1 MNKSISITG
10 SVQMTKRSSYWQ
22 AILNIPIGDRNKT
35 KQKWISTQETE
46 KVKAY
51 KKFVGFVSEYE
62 DLLNDPRTSLEEKL
76 LQIFRPKTK
85 TEGKES
91 DCDET
96 TALPV
101 HTVDIFS
108 LRPNQIKFIDLLKN
122 WRHAF
127 DDIEGTTIEGYEEN
141 FEKHIIPYF
150 ENRDLYLLDV
160 KRRNIQTFVNY
171 MGQVGRIDGEGGL
184 CKASVKKYVSNIRK
198 VCDLAMDEEWI
209 ADNPVY
215 NIKYPIQIFPKVEAE
230 PRHLDLDQLITL
242 LNYVL
247 EPVIMDDSLSEYT
260 WGYAAG
266 IVFAAFYAMR
276 RSEIYGIRWADIDWE
291 KDIVQIENA
300 LVRVKRTFEKRPKS
314 KASRAPM
321 PLMPFVKSFLY
332 RLKEYQRKCAEFYG
346 QHFDENDYI
355 CCRKSD
361 GSRFGL
367 GYLNTRLAKDLTL
380 LGIQPVITQHELRHS
395 TATLLRSL
403 GFAEQEIQS
412 WLRHADL
419 DTTMHYAHDSIKVR
433 MRASKV
439 LNSVFRLECIS
450 HDSGQEG
457 TYGRIAV

>member
-1 MNKSISITG
+1 M
-10 SVQMTKRSSYWQ
+10 
-22 AILNIPIGDRNKT
+22 
-35 KQKWISTQETE
+35 
-46 KVKAY
+46 
-51 KKFVGFVSEYE
+51 
-62 DLLNDPRTSLEEKL
+62 
-76 LQIFRPKTK
+76 
-85 TEGKES
+85 
-91 DCDET
+91 
-96 TALPV
+96 
-101 HTVDIFS
+101 
-108 LRPNQIKFIDLLKN
+108 
-122 WRHAF
+122 
-127 DDIEGTTIEGYEEN
+127 
-141 FEKHIIPYF
+141 
-150 ENRDLYLLDV
+150 
-160 KRRNIQTFVNY
+160 
-171 MGQVGRIDGEGGL
+171 
-184 CKASVKKYVSNIRK
+184 
-198 VCDLAMDEEWI
+198 
-209 ADNPVY
+209 
-215 NIKYPIQIFPKVEAE
+215 EAE
-230 PRHLDLDQLITL
+230 PQHLDIDQLITL

-247 EPVIMDDSLSEYT
+247 EPVREDDPVNEYT

-266 IVFAAFYAMR
+266 IVFASFYAMR

-291 KDIVQIENA
+291 KNIVQIENA
-300 LVRVKRTFEKRPKS
+300 LVRVKRQLEKRPKS

-332 RLKEYQRKCAEFYG
+332 RLKEYQRKCTEFYG

-355 CCRKSD
+355 CCRKAD

-367 GYLNTRLAKDLTL
+367 GYLNNRLAKDLTI

-439 LNSVFRLECIS
+439 LNSVFRLECIP